1 MRPDLEL
8 QKSLLSPPGDTIQE
22 TIDEMGMSQAELAER
37 IGRPK
42 EKLNDVIK
50 GRESISTETAF
61 RLEKVLGIPAS
72 FWLNRE
78 AEYRREVYEIEQQE
92 RLAAQ
97 HHWLSDFPLKE
108 MKKLGWLPDITDKNQ
123 LVTELLSYYG
133 VASHEEWNRI
143 YIAKEVAVA
152 FRISLVNTK
161 SPQAISAWLRKGELE
176 ALRLQLADYNEA
188 AFKKALVEIKNL
200 VNQFPQDFAAR
211 LQQLCAQCGVAVA
224 YVPTLPKAPISGA
237 SRWFR
242 KRPLIQL
249 SGRYRTDDRF
259 WFTFFHE
266 AGHILLHGKKEI
278 FLENVEG
285 TEIDQ
290 AKENEANE
298 FAAKHLLTEAQLQT
312 IIDSAPITPQ
322 SIGDFANQF
331 NTSAGVIIG
340 RLQHL
345 QLIPWSLG
353 NELMQKVELFPE
365 TNNA

>member
-1 MRPDLEL
+1 MNADLEL
-8 QKSLLSPPGDTIQE
+8 QRNLLSAPGDTIQE

-50 GRESISTETAF
+50 GREPISTETAY
-61 RLEKVLGIPAS
+61 RLEKVLGISAS
-72 FWLNRE
+72 FWINRE
-78 AEYRREVYEIEQQE
+78 AEYRSEIYEIEQQE

-97 HHWLSDFPLKE
+97 HDWLSGFPLRE
-108 MKKLGWLPDITDKNQ
+108 MKRFGWLPNTTDKNQ

-143 YIAKEVAVA
+143 YIAEEVAVA

-176 ALRLQLADYNEA
+176 ALRLKLADYNES

-200 VNQFPQDFAAR
+200 VNQFPQDFAVQ
-211 LQQLCAQCGVAVA
+211 LQQLCAKCGVAVA

-249 SGRYRTDDRF
+249 SGRYKTDDRF

-285 TEIDQ
+285 TDIDQ
-290 AKENEANE
+290 TKETEAND
-298 FAAKHLLTEAQLQT
+298 FAAKHLLTETQLQT
-312 IIDSAPITPQ
+312 IIDAAPLNSQ
-322 SIGDFANQF
+322 SIAAFANQF

-345 QLIPWSLG
+345 KLIPWSLG

-365 TNNA
+365 TATA